1 MSDDETESWRVTAPH
16 SDGDTR
22 SEDEIMAEYLAGT
35 GTVTAVD
42 PGVSS
47 VIEEALAAPT
57 VMTVEEQ
64 KAQPTWKPDPDK
76 VEQVAQVEYKALP
89 MLQRL
94 IAAGSLVTFMLRN
107 GQTLTGVPVMGDSDG
122 SPEYPYLFVQ
132 EPAHDVVGD
141 DGVVQRTTPVT
152 WRIPKDRIDGVGEFI
167 E

>member
-1 MSDDETESWRVTAPH
+1 VSDDETESWRVTAPH

-64 KAQPTWKPDPDK
+64 KVDTPHMCITGAMDFAELEFQKD
-76 VEQVAQVEYKALP
+76 
-89 MLQRL
+89 
-94 IAAGSLVTFMLRN
+94 LVWM
-107 GQTLTGVPVMGDSDG
+107 
-122 SPEYPYLFVQ
+122 
-132 EPAHDVVGD
+132 
-141 DGVVQRTTPVT
+141 
-152 WRIPKDRIDGVGEFI
+152 K
-167 E
+167 